1 MDRTGEHHIK
11 RNKPDSERQMS
22 HVFSHME
29 NLDLKRHESRKGT
42 IWEKEVRV
50 GGRKREGTMCA
61 EYDQS
66 EAD

>member
-1 MDRTGEHHIK
+1 
-11 RNKPDSERQMS
+11 
-22 HVFSHME
+22 ME